1 MAMYVVARRV
11 GPRDFRFGDVIAA
24 MLASV
29 AALAVAAASLL
40 VDAGHVTE
48 LSVAEEQPIG
58 TLVGSVRES
67 PDVTGEQVR
76 FNWRFSSGF
85 YELFAI
91 DSVSGDIQTAQRVD
105 REQLCASDQRSTSSN
120 SRCSLELDVTVMP
133 IKFYRILK
141 VRALPA
147 TSSFRLLT
155 KYWSCLRACMLFWL
169 ISLRFC
175 YIAFSAGVVTCLER
189 GADSVLILLK
199 KTTPV

>member
-1 MAMYVVARRV
+1 V
-11 GPRDFRFGDVIAA
+11 GPRDFRLGDVIAA

-67 PDVTGEQVR
+67 PDVAGEQVR

-91 DSVSGDIQTAQRVD
+91 DSVSGDIHTAQRVD
-105 REQLCASDQRSTSSN
+105 REQLCTADQRSTSST

-141 VRALPA
+141 VRALPV
-147 TSSFRLLT
+147 TSSFRLQRDFSSFKLGSNYIYCVF
-155 KYWSCLRACMLFWL
+155 KRFLFYYRC
-169 ISLRFC
+169 I
-175 YIAFSAGVVTCLER
+175 VN
-189 GADSVLILLK
+189 DQ
-199 KTTPV
+199 